1 MAIPMRRPA
10 IWLEVAMATLAAGC
24 AWAMEYGVLRLL
36 RGDGDGKAV
45 LGIVILA
52 ALGALFTAA
61 TVGAHRLRQ
70 GPARELT
77 VTAEGITTP
86 TGGYAWD
93 DIVAIRA
100 SSYLPQGGLRKRNL
114 IVVELH
120 TDARTPLQ
128 QDANLGR
135 IGRAIDRA
143 THHSFRLVAAEDL
156 DVDPWK
162 VIRALQALAA
172 DPALR
177 ARLAGPDGPALIQSQ
192 PGMG

>member
-1 MAIPMRRPA
+1 
-10 IWLEVAMATLAAGC
+10 MATLAAGC
-24 AWAMEYGVLRLL
+24 AWAMAYGVLRLL

-100 SSYLPQGGLRKRNL
+100 SSYLPQGGPAQAKPDRRRAAWDD
-114 IVVELH
+114 IV
-120 TDARTPLQ
+120 A
-128 QDANLGR
+128 
-135 IGRAIDRA
+135 
-143 THHSFRLVAAEDL
+143 
-156 DVDPWK
+156 
-162 VIRALQALAA
+162 IRASSYLPQGGLPSAT
-172 DPALR
+172 
-177 ARLAGPDGPALIQSQ
+177 
-192 PGMG
+192 